1 MVRLRLIHSVPASSA
16 PPHVCTVDLD
26 SGATRVTA
34 ALLAAARLV
43 PRQPEGVRDRAI
55 GRARAA
61 LATEGAFAAVP
72 AILSRGS
79 RVSVT
84 MITCAAFAIGAA
96 GAAAALHARPHSRLT
111 APGAVA
117 STPLAE
123 LAETSPA
130 TLAPPASVAPRP
142 TGKRKG
148 PRRSATAT
156 PPHRYAAEIDCLQR
170 AQVAF
175 AGRDFTGA
183 LAASAEHARRF
194 PSGWLAEE
202 REALRVRSL
211 GGAGRGDEARRAAA
225 AFGERFPRSALSS
238 RLQDTTGTD

>member
-34 ALLAAARLV
+34 LLDAARLV

-61 LATEGAFAAVP
+61 LATEVVFTAP
-72 AILSRGS
+72 AIRRRGL

-84 MITCAAFAIGAA
+84 IITCAAFAIGAA
-96 GAAAALHARPHSRLT
+96 GAAAALHGRPHSRLT

-117 STPLAE
+117 STPPAE
-123 LAETSPA
+123 LAEAEPA
-130 TLAPPASVAPRP
+130 NF
-142 TGKRKG
+142 G
-148 PRRSATAT
+148 
-156 PPHRYAAEIDCLQR
+156 AA
-170 AQVAF
+170 
-175 AGRDFTGA
+175 G
-183 LAASAEHARRF
+183 
-194 PSGWLAEE
+194 
-202 REALRVRSL
+202 L
-211 GGAGRGDEARRAAA
+211 GGPPPNGQAQAAA
-225 AFGERFPRSALSS
+225 AIRNCAPPLRRRNRLPSACSGGVRGPRLHGRARCLRGACAPFSERLAGRRAGGSPVRDRSGAPAVATSAPRRGRVRRAFPASALSS

>member
-1 MVRLRLIHSVPASSA
+1 MVRLRLVHSVSVSSA
-16 PPHVCTVDLD
+16 PPQ
-26 SGATRVTA
+26 ATRVTA
-34 ALLAAARLV
+34 ALLDAARLV

-61 LATEGAFAAVP
+61 LATEAVFTAAP
-72 AILSRGS
+72 AIRRRRL

-96 GAAAALHARPHSRLT
+96 GAAAALHGRPHSRLT

-117 STPLAE
+117 STPPAE
-123 LAETSPA
+123 LAEAEPE
-130 TLAPPASVAPRP
+130 TLAPPASVAPSP
-142 TGKRKG
+142 TGKRKR
-148 PRRSATAT
+148 PRRSATA
-156 PPHRYAAEIDCLQR
+156 PHRYAAEIDCLQR